1 MKPIL
6 LLTVLLALFSQLAN
20 GQVKTNFNNAEVMT
34 ARGKFGKNFQAKS
47 PRTIPAK
54 DIKSLLEREAMESKS
69 GEAKPL
75 KIAEAVKVDIDA
87 VKEAAW
93 VEEGGFAHGKYTI
106 IANGAK
112 SISANFDRFKLP
124 KGTELY
130 VYSANGEMITGPITE
145 NENNENNFWGT
156 WVYKGGSLTVDFKT
170 PVKTKSEL
178 KLHISSVAYGY
189 KDIYRSE
196 VNNFGESSPCNIN
209 VLCPLGN
216 GWENERNS
224 VALILDAN
232 STRLCSGALINNTC
246 NLNIPYL
253 LTANHCFEGDPL
265 QNVTQWKFTF
275 QAWSPI
281 CDRLQQQNANGV
293 TFNGSTLRAR
303 NANSDFCLVELTQL
317 PPANSGITFSGWS
330 RNTVGIQSTTIIH
343 HPAGDVM
350 KISRDDQ
357 APVFA
362 TFLGSQEW
370 QLVLD
375 QGATNGGSSG
385 APYYDQNHRII
396 AQHHGINQNNV
407 DQCLNT
413 NKFGGRFD
421 ISWTGGGSNTTR
433 LSNWLDPQ
441 NTGAL
446 TTNTISI
453 ANTIPNPAT
462 TSISGPP
469 IICTSGTFTFSPA
482 TPLVTWSSSNPSGLS
497 INASGVATR
506 LNGFSGSFT
515 ITATINGGTCGNF
528 VVSKQVYVG
537 VPFQPTD
544 YPITSGGVGTG
555 ITIRR
560 GQTITLVAPVLPTA
574 NIYEWT
580 KLTSTSGATQ
590 IVKTGA
596 SNQYTYT
603 AGVGVINNG
612 PNLTSDIIF
621 LRVGNPCQLPAQAQP
636 QVFTIMINSSGLL
649 SVRLS
654 TFPNPATSTLTVQVT
669 DSLSINPGSNQLDEV
684 YQLQLTYRFSRKVF
698 STEPSEASIQIP
710 TEGLAPDIYYLN
722 VFYKDAVLRKQIV
735 IKR

>member
-6 LLTVLLALFSQLAN
+6 LLTVSLVLFSHIAN
-20 GQVKTNFNNAEVMT
+20 GQVKTNFNNAEIMT
-34 ARGKFGKNFQAKS
+34 SKGKFGKNFQAKS

-54 DIKSLLEREAMESKS
+54 DIKSLIEKEATEGNL
-69 GEAKPL
+69 GEAKPF
-75 KIAEAVKVDIDA
+75 KIAEAVKVDIDV

-93 VEEGGFAHGKYTI
+93 VEEAGFAHGKYTI
-106 IANGAK
+106 VASGAK

-130 VYSANGEMITGPITE
+130 VYSANGEMMTGPITE
-145 NENNENNFWGT
+145 NENNQNNFWGT

-170 PVKTKSEL
+170 PVETKSEL

-189 KDIYRSE
+189 KDIYRQ

-209 VLCPLGN
+209 VVCAPIGT

-224 VALILDAN
+224 VSLILDAN
-232 STRLCSGALINNTC
+232 STALCSGALINNTC

-253 LTANHCFEGDPL
+253 LTANHCFNTIPQ
-265 QNVTQWKFTF
+265 QNVAQWKFTF

-293 TFNGSTLRAR
+293 TFNGSTLRAN
-303 NANSDFCLVELTQL
+303 NAGSDFCLVELNQL

-330 RNTVGIQSTTIIH
+330 RNTVGIQNTTIIH

-421 ISWTGGGSNTTR
+421 ISWTGGGTNATR
-433 LSNWLDPQ
+433 LSNWLDPN

-446 TTNTISI
+446 TTDTRGIGI
-453 ANTIPNPAT
+453 TGPALVCTTANYTFV
-462 TSISGPP
+462 GP
-469 IICTSGTFTFSPA
+469 
-482 TPLVTWSSSNPSGLS
+482 VTWSSNNTAGLA
-497 INASGVATR
+497 INATTGTATR
-506 LNGFSGSFT
+506 QNNFNGQVT
-515 ITATINGGTCGNF
+515 ITATINSGCGTTNITRNVWVGEPSIVYHPPGRNPCSSNPWYSGPSMPGLSYSWSVDNQNVWFVTSTTNYSSAVISYNPEYFNITLTISDGICTTSTTFFSYTAGYYCQCFFDPACGGGFSRFAVAPNPASNQVEVSFVDAEYEKELKRFGAFDYSLALVDEQGN
-528 VVSKQVYVG
+528 VVSKV
-537 VPFQPTD
+537 
-544 YPITSGGVGTG
+544 
-555 ITIRR
+555 
-560 GQTITLVAPVLPTA
+560 
-574 NIYEWT
+574 E
-580 KLTSTSGATQ
+580 
-590 IVKTGA
+590 
-596 SNQYTYT
+596 
-603 AGVGVINNG
+603 
-612 PNLTSDIIF
+612 TSDRIYKWDTSKI
-621 LRVGNPCQLPAQAQP
+621 
-636 QVFTIMINSSGLL
+636 
-649 SVRLS
+649 
-654 TFPNPATSTLTVQVT
+654 PNGT
-669 DSLSINPGSNQLDEV
+669 
-684 YQLQLTYRFSRKVF
+684 
-698 STEPSEASIQIP
+698 
-710 TEGLAPDIYYLN
+710 YYLKAN
-722 VFYKDAVLRKQIV
+722 YKNFVETNRIL
-735 IKR
+735 IKH

>member
-20 GQVKTNFNNAEVMT
+20 GQVKTNFNNAEMMT
-34 ARGKFGKNFQAKS
+34 SKGKFRKNFQAKS
-47 PRTIPAK
+47 PRIIPAK
-54 DIKSLLEREAMESKS
+54 DIKSLLEKEATEGNL
-69 GEAKPL
+69 GEAKPF
-75 KIAEAVKVDIDA
+75 KIAEAVKVDIDI

-93 VEEGGFAHGKYTI
+93 IEEAGFAHGKYTI
-106 IANGAK
+106 VANGAK

-130 VYSANGEMITGPITE
+130 VYSANGEMITGPVTE
-145 NENNENNFWGT
+145 NENNERNFWGT

-170 PVKTKSEL
+170 PIETKSEL

-224 VALILDAN
+224 VSLILNGN
-232 STRLCSGALINNTC
+232 STALCSGALINNTC

-253 LTANHCFEGDPL
+253 LTANHCFEFNPDVA
-265 QNVTQWKFTF
+265 NWKFTF

-281 CDRLQQQNANGV
+281 CDRLQQQNANGI

-330 RNTVGIQSTTIIH
+330 RNTVGIQNTTIIH

-357 APVFA
+357 APVFT

-421 ISWTGGGSNTTR
+421 ISWTGGGTNATR
-433 LSNWLDPQ
+433 LSNWLDPN
-441 NTGAL
+441 NTQAL
-446 TTNTISI
+446 TTDTRGIGINGPALVCTT
-453 ANTIPNPAT
+453 ANYTFV
-462 TSISGPP
+462 GP
-469 IICTSGTFTFSPA
+469 
-482 TPLVTWSSSNPSGLS
+482 VTWTSSNPNGLS
-497 INASGVATR
+497 INATGTATR
-506 LNGFSGSFT
+506 QNNFNGQVT
-515 ITATINGGTCGNF
+515 VTATIGGACGNLIL
-528 VVSKQVYVG
+528 SKPVQVG
-537 VPFQPTD
+537 VFNQSTA
-544 YPITSGGVGTG
+544 IVTGTSGVCPG
-555 ITIRR
+555 
-560 GQTITLVAPVLPTA
+560 
-574 NIYEWT
+574 NW
-580 KLTSTSGATQ
+580 
-590 IVKTGA
+590 
-596 SNQYTYT
+596 YTYT
-603 AGVGVINNG
+603 ANVTGGHQAGYSYQWSKPSSWTLQYQSNNSITYSVPFAFGGGTLGVSVNNG
-612 PNLTSDIIF
+612 CGSSSPPS
-621 LRVGNPCQLPAQAQP
+621 
-636 QVFTIMINSSGLL
+636 TITVYDGFGCYPHLF
-649 SVRLS
+649 SVS
-654 TFPNPATSTLTVQVT
+654 PNPATDVVTVM
-669 DSLSINPGSNQLDEV
+669 L
-684 YQLQLTYRFSRKVF
+684 
-698 STEPSEASIQIP
+698 A
-710 TEGLAPDIYYLN
+710 TEGTQNLRPEATLQNIAPEYNVELISDSGQKVLAQISADGIVTLDTKSLLRGIY
-722 VFYKDAVLRKQIV
+722 VLRIFHLGKMTT
-735 IKR
+735 KRVMLK